1 MGLVEIYQTLKGG
14 VHEELCCCGYWHR
27 WSPDP
32 GASGDSVRPGQVVT
46 WGCCHTPTTWKG
58 EALRNKRDAAAV
70 ALLIMFVVV
79 AICWGVFNWKFT
91 LGGG

>member
-1 MGLVEIYQTLKGG
+1 M
-14 VHEELCCCGYWHR
+14 
-27 WSPDP
+27 
-32 GASGDSVRPGQVVT
+32 
-46 WGCCHTPTTWKG
+46 
-58 EALRNKRDAAAV
+58 RNKRDAAAV